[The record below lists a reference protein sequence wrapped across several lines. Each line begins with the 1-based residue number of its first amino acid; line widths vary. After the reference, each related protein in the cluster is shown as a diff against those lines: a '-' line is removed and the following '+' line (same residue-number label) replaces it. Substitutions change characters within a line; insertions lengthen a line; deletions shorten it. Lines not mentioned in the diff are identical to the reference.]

1 MDEALRQQI
10 AGLYQQNLRR
20 APSEAELAGWAKTFG
35 GEIDDAERAS
45 FGQAAQPEI
54 NARRAKGEI
63 FFSPRQGGG
72 TVVNPTGP
80 GSAAGTIQEQIVRE
94 SPDIEA
100 FKLGLME
107 SAQGLASQPIPL
119 PDYKVADLTPEQK
132 GLIQRAQAG
141 VGAYSPYMNRASL
154 EMGRGSGTLQEAS
167 GVLRESDVRP
177 QFSEARGAMTDS
189 GIPTAMMGEGA
200 GIAGL
205 GVGQTMQGAQRAG
218 VADIASYM
226 NPYQQLVTQE
236 AMREIRRQAD
246 IAGAGQAAQAVRAG
260 AFGGTRE
267 GVQRAEMERN
277 TQDIMSRRIAEDVA
291 QNYAQAQNLYG
302 QQATRELQAGSQ
314 LGQLGATTANIYGQ
328 QAGLLQNQGQGLGN
342 LSNQEFGV
350 GQGIAAGL
358 GSLGTQLANVG
369 VQQGA
374 LGQTAQG
381 VEQAGISFG
390 LQTSDAQRQ
399 IAQQGLDASR
409 NNALQKATEP
419 YQRVGFVA
427 DIFKQAPSGSSSLT
441 ATSAPQPS
449 TAQQIAGLAGA
460 AIAGGAANQK
470 LGLF

>member
-10 AGLYQQNLRR
+10 IGLYQQNLRR
-20 APSEAELAGWAKTFG
+20 VPSEQEIAGWAQTFG
-35 GEIDDAERAS
+35 AEIDAAERAS

-54 NARRAKGEI
+54 SARRAQGEI
-63 FFSPRQGGG
+63 FFSPRQGVG
-72 TVVNPTGP
+72 TVVNPTGA
-80 GSAAGTIQEQIVRE
+80 GGAAGTIQEQIVRE

-119 PDYKVADLTPEQK
+119 PAYQVAGLTPEQQ
-132 GLIQRAQAG
+132 GLIQRAQTG
-141 VGAYSPYMNRASL
+141 VGAYSPYVNRASL

-177 QFSEARGAMTDS
+177 QFAEARGAMTTS

-246 IAGAGQAAQAVRAG
+246 IAGAQQAAQAVRSG

-277 TQDIMSRRIAEDVA
+277 TQDIMSRRIAEDIA
-291 QNYAQAQNLYG
+291 QNYAQAQNLFG
-302 QQATRELQAGSQ
+302 QQASRELQAGSQ
-314 LGQLGATTANIYGQ
+314 LGQLGATTAGIYGQ
-328 QAGLLQNQGQGLGN
+328 QAGLLQNLGQGLGN
-342 LSNQEFGV
+342 LSGQQFSV

-381 VEQAGISFG
+381 LEQAGIQFG
-390 LQTSDAQRQ
+390 LQTAEAQRQ
-399 IAQQGLDASR
+399 IAQQGLDATR
-409 NNALQKATEP
+409 NTALQRAMEP

-427 DIFKQAPSGSSSLT
+427 DIFKQAPSSQTSLT
-441 ATSAPQPS
+441 AASAPQPS
-449 TAQQIAGLAGA
+449 VAQQIAGLGTTALAGA
-460 AIAGGAANQK
+460 AAGQK